1 MWIVNGLGT
10 NGGLEVFWGG
20 FFWVLFPVSISFCVN
35 HVQLINLSADDPSE
49 LVFYI

>member
-20 FFWVLFPVSISFCVN
+20 FFGFYFPFPFPFVLTMFN
-35 HVQLINLSADDPSE
+35 
-49 LVFYI
+49 